1 MMVLRESVGCGGSQ
15 AYALAGGMRTIR
27 GRPAM
32 VEMQESFPD
41 TASSWRIAA
50 INRGDKR
57 AGDVTV
63 RLYAVCIKK

>member
-1 MMVLRESVGCGGSQ
+1 
-15 AYALAGGMRTIR
+15 
-27 GRPAM
+27 M